1 MTCYLKKSQIKEL
14 LNKLRTFETALYS
27 LFDDFGYDLNDNL
40 GRRNALLSQAQEKEL
55 SKILKKEYGGDE
67 VICDGRPG
75 RPDILIK
82 CLDRELECKLTSGH
96 GKSRSFDLQTDYAT
110 LKKKGRLD
118 YLYVLTN
125 PSFNKFCV
133 LFFDGLTVEDFHP
146 PANGSRGKSRMNKA
160 VAMKKATVLWGNAR
174 LANKILQ
181 NKWEDRLEEIVIA
194 KTQRIGSLQYR
205 LKTTSSGA
213 AIEMGKL
220 SKLIT
225 KEEERYDKKIKN
237 ATDKIEYWKKA
248 NPRYSFVLETS

>member
-96 GKSRSFDLQTDYAT
+96 GKSRSFDY
-110 LKKKGRLD
+110 
-118 YLYVLTN
+118 
-125 PSFNKFCV
+125 
-133 LFFDGLTVEDFHP
+133 
-146 PANGSRGKSRMNKA
+146 
-160 VAMKKATVLWGNAR
+160 
-174 LANKILQ
+174 
-181 NKWEDRLEEIVIA
+181 
-194 KTQRIGSLQYR
+194 
-205 LKTTSSGA
+205 
-213 AIEMGKL
+213 
-220 SKLIT
+220 
-225 KEEERYDKKIKN
+225 
-237 ATDKIEYWKKA
+237 
-248 NPRYSFVLETS
+248 